1 MTTLALSTPSPEKER
16 WHGWCSSTNFA
27 KCFFRLPEEVHH
39 RSLSFRTRR
48 PSPKSSNVSSWMK
61 TFASQQRFHAVCKE
75 HKQAFSTKLVHL
87 ILHPLHYYRSDH
99 RIESR
104 SSLIFFRI
112 TLMVFQYVLKCFELS
127 NILSSLHGV
136 SFLYVGIQY
145 IASIMSRNG
154 VDSTRDKTSTD
165 RMLTKTSKGV
175 LTQSKK
181 EVS

>member
-39 RSLSFRTRR
+39 RSLSFTTRR
-48 PSPKSSNVSSWMK
+48 PSPKSSSVSSWMK

-75 HKQAFSTKLVHL
+75 YKQAFSTKLVHL

-112 TLMVFQYVLKCFELS
+112 TLISGLSLCLKMFQIIEYSFQLTWRVLL
-127 NILSSLHGV
+127 V
-136 SFLYVGIQY
+136 
-145 IASIMSRNG
+145 R
-154 VDSTRDKTSTD
+154 RDPISCID
-165 RMLTKTSKGV
+165 N
-175 LTQSKK
+175 
-181 EVS
+181 E